1 MEFSILWRSVSSLP
15 TCLRAVPDLRPDAH
29 ADVFVEAF
37 ALASQSSFVTIK
49 AGEEITLHRIKP
61 KITETDGKK
70 SAATKKKFEHDVVR

>member
-1 MEFSILWRSVSSLP
+1 V
-15 TCLRAVPDLRPDAH
+15 H

-37 ALASQSSFVTIK
+37 ALASQSSFVTLK

>member
-1 MEFSILWRSVSSLP
+1 M
-15 TCLRAVPDLRPDAH
+15 H